1 MNEQQEAA
9 SMARIDAIRRVYRM
23 AAEQCSQRGATVE
36 ETAIAMIF
44 AAFDVGEVHAGAG
57 MAAIEWLRT
66 GCDTLERALIDRPD
80 AQ

>member
-1 MNEQQEAA
+1 MNERQEAA
-9 SMARIDAIRRVYRM
+9 SMARIDAIRRVYRRT
-23 AAEQCSQRGATVE
+23 AQKSAEHGATVE

-66 GCDTLERALIDRPD
+66 GCDTLERALIYAPEG
-80 AQ
+80 

>member
-1 MNEQQEAA
+1 MSEQQETA
-9 SMARIDAIRRVYRM
+9 SLARIEATRRVYRK
-23 AAEQCSQRGATVE
+23 AAAKCAEQGATVE

-66 GCDTLERALIDRPD
+66 GCDTLERALIDPLSN
-80 AQ
+80 

>member
-1 MNEQQEAA
+1 MNDEQETA
-9 SMARIDAIRRVYRM
+9 SMARIDAIRRVYRR
-23 AAEQCSQRGATVE
+23 AAEQCAQHGATVE

-66 GCDTLERALIDRPD
+66 GCDTLERALIDAPE
-80 AQ
+80 A